1 MARLRSVDGVRD
13 VEERGSRVVV
23 TAADSDAVA
32 RMLLL
37 DLDGTD
43 LEIVTAGLE
52 QAFMTLTGDERD
64 SRDAGAHDHAEELV
78 R

>member
-1 MARLRSVDGVRD
+1 
-13 VEERGSRVVV
+13 VVV

-64 SRDAGAHDHAEELV
+64 SPDAGAHDDDHDHDDHDDHAEELV